1 MAALRIRWDGTLPV
15 ERVAD
20 EVIAYVEA
28 GAAWVAIHFGE
39 HGGTRSR
46 MEALARRLAG
56 RWSIERDFV

>member
-1 MAALRIRWDGTLPV
+1 MPV

-28 GAAWVAIHFGE
+28 GAARVAIHFGE